1 MTREEKA
8 RLYDQLLAEHDEK
21 AREVSLIKSKFD
33 LTPSD
38 EKEVAKLRK
47 EMAEIQRK
55 AEALTY
61 E

>member
-1 MTREEKA
+1 MDREEKA
-8 RLYDQLLAEHDEK
+8 RLYDRLLAEHDDK
-21 AREVSLIKSKFD
+21 AREISLIKSKFD
-33 LTPSD
+33 LTPAD
-38 EKEVAKLRK
+38 EKEISKLKK